1 LIRIYYPDFLINDS
15 KESIVDLSIIH
26 RLNNVLR
33 VGKGNQIEIF
43 NREGKIFCV
52 EIEKKALKQIDV
64 KIINSYDNPHNASSD
79 IILAVAFP
87 KGKRGEWIIEKAT
100 ELGVKKIIILETHR
114 SVMKPGEGRINKWKQ
129 IAIHAS
135 EQSKRTDVPEI
146 NLGNIEEIKGT
157 KIAAII
163 GSKLSIK
170 ETLDKNQDIPKV
182 VTYLV
187 GPEGDWTEEEKKH
200 LIELGVSPVTLGSI
214 TLRVETAALY
224 GVAVIAEWTN
234 QNKKKIL

>member
-1 LIRIYYPDFLINDS
+1 MNRIYYPNFFINDS
-15 KESIVDLSIIH
+15 IESIVDLSIIH

-33 VGKGNQIEIF
+33 IEKGKKIEIF
-43 NREGKIFCV
+43 NREGRVFYV
-52 EIEKKALKQIDV
+52 EIEKKAAKKIDV
-64 KIINSYDNPHNASSD
+64 KIIKSYDNPQKICSD

-100 ELGVKKIIILETHR
+100 ELGVKSIIILSTDR
-114 SVMKPGEGRINKWKQ
+114 SVMKPGEGRINKWRQ

-135 EQSKRTDVPEI
+135 EQSKRTEVPEI
-146 NLGNIEEIKGT
+146 HLGNIEEMKGT
-157 KIAAII
+157 KIAAIL

-170 ETLDKNQDIPKV
+170 ETLEENQDIPKV
-182 VTYLV
+182 ITYLV

-224 GVAVIAEWTN
+224 GVAVISEWIN
-234 QNKKKIL
+234 QNK